1 MACKSR
7 EEMSMQGIHEEEV
20 VLVGALVEVGAIDVD
35 VE

>member
-1 MACKSR
+1 MACKPR

-20 VLVGALVEVGAIDVD
+20 ILVGALVEMGIADVS